1 MKRSYIRLI
10 IFFAAFTV
18 IGIFSFQI
26 FWVSKAFNL
35 QQRQFDERVHVALTN
50 VVEEIQRLNNDSSDL
65 YEPVKQITSNY
76 YLASTN
82 DTLHPFVLEQLLRK
96 ELESRNLETDFE
108 YVVYDCFTDSIILGR
123 SVDLEAEAKSLVYR
137 TSNNAK
143 WNKASHYFGVY
154 FPDKVLFVV
163 KDMNIWVV
171 STIFLLLV
179 IIFFS
184 YTIWVIM
191 KQKRLSEIRTDFIN
205 NMTHELKTP
214 ISTIS
219 LSTEALS
226 NPNIGKD
233 PQRLNNYAR
242 IIKEESERLKNQVDK
257 VLQMATLDKRRVE
270 LKKEKVDIH
279 DVIEKT
285 VTGFNLIL
293 KANEGEIQLD
303 LQATNPIVWG
313 DPVHLTN
320 ILFNLIDNAIKYSDK
335 RPVILIATSDHKGGL
350 YLRVRDNGIGMSREE
365 QKHVFEKFYRVPTG
379 DKHDVK
385 GFGIGLNYVLK
396 MVKQHHGRIQLRS
409 EPRSGSTFRIF
420 LPQHKHG
427 KKYS

>member
-26 FWVSKAFNL
+26 FWISKAFNL
-35 QQRQFDERVHVALTN
+35 QQRQFDERVHVALTD
-50 VVEEIQRLNNDSSDL
+50 VVDEIQRLNNDSSDL

-82 DTLHPFVLEQLLRK
+82 DTLHPYVLEQILRK
-96 ELESRNLETDFE
+96 ELEARNLATDFE
-108 YVVYDCFTDSIILGR
+108 YVLYDCFNDSIIFGKA
-123 SVDLEAEAKSLVYR
+123 VDLEAEAKSLVFR
-137 TSNNAK
+137 TSNNDK

-154 FPDKVLFVV
+154 FPDKELYVV
-163 KDMNIWVV
+163 KDMDIWVV

-179 IIFFS
+179 TLFFS

-191 KQKRLSEIRTDFIN
+191 KQKRLSEIRTYFIN

-226 NPNIGKD
+226 NPNIDKD
-233 PQRLNNYAR
+233 PERLKNYTR
-242 IIKEESERLKNQVDK
+242 IIKEETERLKNQVEK
-257 VLQMATLDKRRVE
+257 VLQIATLDKQRVE
-270 LKKEKVDIH
+270 LQKDKVNLHDI
-279 DVIEKT
+279 IEKT
-285 VTGFNLIL
+285 VEGFNLIL
-293 KANEGEIQLD
+293 QANEGEIQLE
-303 LQATNPIVWG
+303 LKATNPFIWG
-313 DPVHLTN
+313 DHVDLTN
-320 ILFNLIDNAIKYSDK
+320 IMFNLIDNAIKYSER
-335 RPVILIATSDHKGGL
+335 RPIIVISTADHKGGI

-379 DKHDVK
+379 DQHDVK

-396 MVKQHHGRIQLRS
+396 MVKQHNGRIQLRS
-409 EPRSGSTFRIF
+409 EPKSGSTFRIF
-420 LPQHKHG
+420 FPKYKNG
-427 KKYS
+427 KNKA